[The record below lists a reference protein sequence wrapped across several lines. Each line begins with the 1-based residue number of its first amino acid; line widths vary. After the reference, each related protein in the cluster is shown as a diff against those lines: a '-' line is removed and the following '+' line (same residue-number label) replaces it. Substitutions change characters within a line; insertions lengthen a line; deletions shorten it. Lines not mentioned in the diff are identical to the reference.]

1 MSSCSPVV
9 RMVKSM
15 NCKFLLLVLIV
26 VLTGCASKENLIVL
40 MPSGDGDVGALQ
52 LSNEQG
58 EVVLDQQGQAVYAGG
73 RDTEPAAPVAVNT
86 TETRSLFSEALQVQ
100 PKAPESFLLYF
111 EFDSTVLRKE
121 SNRVLEAIL
130 KSVGERESHDLS
142 IIGHTDRAGDYDY
155 NLQLSLQRASAVR
168 DLLVGHGVASD
179 YIQLSSHGEGNPL
192 IPTADDVAEPRNRR
206 VEVVIR

>member
-1 MSSCSPVV
+1 
-9 RMVKSM
+9 VKSM

-130 KSVGERESHDLS
+130 ESVGERESHDLS
-142 IIGHTDRAGDYDY
+142 VIGHTDRAGDYDY

-168 DLLVGHGVASD
+168 DLLVGRGVTGD

-192 IPTADDVAEPRNRR
+192 IPTADDVTEPRNRR